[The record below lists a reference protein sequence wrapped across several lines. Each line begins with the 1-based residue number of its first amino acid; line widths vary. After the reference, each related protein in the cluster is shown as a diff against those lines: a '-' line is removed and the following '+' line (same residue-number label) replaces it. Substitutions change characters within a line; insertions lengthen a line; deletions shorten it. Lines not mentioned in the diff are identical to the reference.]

1 MREIEGAGAGE
12 REKERASLRVGR
24 RKREGVKGELEED
37 ERMTILFFLF
47 IPSRSPFL
55 KEEVE

>member
-1 MREIEGAGAGE
+1 MREMEGAGVGE
-12 REKERASLRVGR
+12 REKERSSSRVR
-24 RKREGVKGELEED
+24 EREGVKGELEED